1 MSKWI
6 YLLLALLMDE
16 ETETVAPPQITP
28 HGDQEFIHE
37 LVMSLALLSER
48 GKDRVLQWLACKS

>member
-1 MSKWI
+1 
-6 YLLLALLMDE
+6 MDE